1 MGLSVSVAVRGWE
14 VGMRNVAWDKT
25 RVGLG

>member
-1 MGLSVSVAVRGWE
+1 MGLSDSVAVRGWE
-14 VGMRNVAWDKT
+14 VDMRNVAWNKT